1 MEDPDSKEIHQE
13 EETGEMPLN
22 IAITD
27 ISNNGEVTIDYSKP
41 VMQRSVVNDL
51 PKGIINVEY
60 ICNEKDC

>member
-1 MEDPDSKEIHQE
+1 MEDPDSKEIPQE
-13 EETGEMPLN
+13 EETGEMTLH

-41 VMQRSVVNDL
+41 VMQRSIVNDL